1 MMSTSLEKDLHS
13 VYIDGEMPESFVSQ
27 YESIV
32 SSNEKEKAALEKMQ
46 SLHSLLQEDS
56 EAMTKKITS
65 PSPENPESSF
75 IDASFERLQTKMRY
89 AKNVSFANGQ
99 AGESKTFVTPFIK
112 YASSFAAAAAVFA
125 VVFIPLH
132 NKSIS
137 QAKETAVAAISIM
150 KQNTIEPI
158 AKKDVVIDGNI
169 NKEDL
174 SKVLAVKSDSKKAEL
189 SSKASEKLAPQSN
202 AVAKAEEAASPA
214 SGIEK
219 ALPIEQK
226 TISATNL
233 ASSYGSRVSAG
244 ERAPIGRRFRER
256 LTAVDPFIPDFSSS
270 SITISVPNFG
280 EIGNNMEIMEIPNE
294 AGN

>member
-1 MMSTSLEKDLHS
+1 MSTSLNKDLHS
-13 VYIDGEMPESFVSQ
+13 VYIDGEMPESFLSQ

-32 SSNEKEKAALEKMQ
+32 QADPKEKARLEKMQ
-46 SLHSLLQEDS
+46 RLHSLLQEDS

-65 PSPENPESSF
+65 PSPENPDSSF

-89 AKNVSFANGQ
+89 AKNVSFATGQ

-169 NKEDL
+169 NKEDC
-174 SKVLAVKSDSKKAEL
+174 
-189 SSKASEKLAPQSN
+189 
-202 AVAKAEEAASPA
+202 
-214 SGIEK
+214 
-219 ALPIEQK
+219 
-226 TISATNL
+226 
-233 ASSYGSRVSAG
+233 
-244 ERAPIGRRFRER
+244 RRFW
-256 LTAVDPFIPDFSSS
+256 P
-270 SITISVPNFG
+270 
-280 EIGNNMEIMEIPNE
+280 
-294 AGN
+294 

>member
-1 MMSTSLEKDLHS
+1 MMSTSLNKDLHS
-13 VYIDGEMPESFVSQ
+13 VYIDGEMPESFLSQ

-32 SSNEKEKAALEKMQ
+32 SSNEKEKATLEKMQ
-46 SLHSLLQEDS
+46 ALHSVLKEDS
-56 EAMTKKITS
+56 EQKTVSQDFM
-65 PSPENPESSF
+65 EE
-75 IDASFERLQTKMRY
+75 SFERLQTKMRY
-89 AKNVSFANGQ
+89 AKNVSLANGF
-99 AGESKTFVTPFIK
+99 SSDKKSFVTSFVK

-174 SKVLAVKSDSKKAEL
+174 SKVLAVKSGSQKAEQA
-189 SSKASEKLAPQSN
+189 SKTLAPQSN
-202 AVAKAEEAASPA
+202 ALAKAEEPASTA

-233 ASSYGSRVSAG
+233 ASSYG
-244 ERAPIGRRFRER
+244 ERTSLGKGNPIGRRFRER

-270 SITISVPNFG
+270 SITISVPNFH
-280 EIGNNMEIMEIPNE
+280 EIGNNMEMMEIPNE

>member
-1 MMSTSLEKDLHS
+1 MSTSLEKDLHS
-13 VYIDGEMPESFVSQ
+13 VYIDGEMPESFLSQ

-46 SLHSLLQEDS
+46 SLHSLLQKDS
-56 EAMTKKITS
+56 EAMTKRITA
-65 PSPENPESSF
+65 PSPENPESAF

-137 QAKETAVAAISIM
+137 EAKETAVAAISIM

-158 AKKDVVIDGNI
+158 AKNDVIIDGNI

-189 SSKASEKLAPQSN
+189 SSKASEKLAPQNN
-202 AVAKAEEAASPA
+202 AIAKAEEAASPA

>member
-13 VYIDGEMPESFVSQ
+13 VYIDGEMPESFLSQ
-27 YESIV
+27 YESLV
-32 SSNEKEKAALEKMQ
+32 SSNEKEKATLEKMQ
-46 SLHSLLQEDS
+46 ALHSVLKEDS
-56 EAMTKKITS
+56 EQKTVSQDFM
-65 PSPENPESSF
+65 EE
-75 IDASFERLQTKMRY
+75 SFERLQTKMRY
-89 AKNVSFANGQ
+89 AKNVSLANGF
-99 AGESKTFVTPFIK
+99 SSDKKSFVTSFVK

-174 SKVLAVKSDSKKAEL
+174 SKVLAVKSGSQKAEQA
-189 SSKASEKLAPQSN
+189 SKTLAPQSN
-202 AVAKAEEAASPA
+202 ALAKAEEPASTA

-233 ASSYGSRVSAG
+233 ASSYG
-244 ERAPIGRRFRER
+244 ERTSLGKGNPIGRRFRER

-270 SITISVPNFG
+270 SITISVPNFH
-280 EIGNNMEIMEIPNE
+280 EIGNNMEMMEIPNE